1 MTVRN
6 VGRMN
11 TVQILLIAALV
22 VLLIGRRFTGR
33 ALDPRRSMIVP
44 AAMAVYG
51 FTLVRH
57 SPSISRTDVVWL
69 VASGAAAVV
78 TGLIRGRS
86 VRLYER
92 DGVLWQR
99 YQASTLVWW
108 IVSIGARIAIG
119 AAAVAAGADRSVMTS
134 STLLMFGVS
143 LAAEAAIVLPRAF
156 SSGVPI
162 ASRT

>member
-1 MTVRN
+1 
-6 VGRMN
+6 MN
-11 TVQILLIAALV
+11 TVRILLIAALV

-33 ALDPRRSMIVP
+33 VLDPRRSMIVP

-69 VASGAAAVV
+69 VASGAAAV
-78 TGLIRGRS
+78 
-86 VRLYER
+86 
-92 DGVLWQR
+92 
-99 YQASTLVWW
+99 
-108 IVSIGARIAIG
+108 
-119 AAAVAAGADRSVMTS
+119 AAGADRSPMTS